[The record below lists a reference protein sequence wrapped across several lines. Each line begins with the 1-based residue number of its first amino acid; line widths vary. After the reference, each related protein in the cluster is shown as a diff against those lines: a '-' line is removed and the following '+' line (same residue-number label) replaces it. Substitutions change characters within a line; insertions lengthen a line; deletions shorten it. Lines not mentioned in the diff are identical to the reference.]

1 MPQVRYAPG
10 ALRGLQRL
18 HELLKPRNPAAA
30 RRAGE
35 TIREA
40 VQVLGHHPGLGRPIE
55 DMPDE
60 YREWVIKFGDSG
72 YLARYRMDDDIVTIL
87 AVRHQKEAGY
97 CSRVGIKVI
106 DKLTLLNYANN
117 QQTGSY
123 GSHTCT

>member
-10 ALRGLQRL
+10 ALRDLQRL
-18 HELLKPRNPAAA
+18 HEFLKLRNPTAA

-35 TIREA
+35 TIRET
-40 VQVLGHHPGLGRPIE
+40 VQVLGHQPGLGRPIE

-60 YREWVIKFGDSG
+60 YREWVIKYGDSG

-97 CSRVGIKVI
+97 
-106 DKLTLLNYANN
+106 Y
-117 QQTGSY
+117 
-123 GSHTCT
+123 